1 MYGIKLLDSLVE
13 RVIKSSSQ
21 PWPQIPSPQSPP
33 PSHTHLGMESIIPFY
48 RRYAFEATLKGT
60 SLVCLFGGLFQALQ
74 QPWENARSR
83 SAPTLSYGSNKR
95 NGSGPSHLLPWENIQ
110 SLLESDKKK
119 VY

>member
-21 PWPQIPSPQSPP
+21 PWPQIPSPQSP
-33 PSHTHLGMESIIPFY
+33 HHHLGMESIIPFY

-110 SLLESDKKK
+110 SLLESD
-119 VY
+119 